1 MKILAYSGSM
11 RGHTSKTYQMIR
23 KITEELKENF
33 EGDFEADILC
43 ANDLNIE
50 ICKGCMQ
57 CFESKC
63 SMSDDLGIVLNKM
76 KNADIVIF
84 GSPVYVHQV
93 TAPTKNLI
101 DRLATMCYLFPLLGK
116 LGITVSVSNTNGNKP
131 VNAYLY
137 KILDTWGA
145 DIAANVAIQQYI
157 QTEEQINTAI
167 STAAN
172 RALEAYIKRERNCSE
187 NQRRLFHLYK
197 NVFSNSKDSELKKYW
212 AEHQYFN
219 FNDVEGLL
227 HQKMQEP
234 ICDS

>member
-1 MKILAYSGSM
+1 
-11 RGHTSKTYQMIR
+11 MIR

-50 ICKGCMQ
+50 IGKGCMQ

-63 SMSDDLGIVLNKM
+63 SMSDD
-76 KNADIVIF
+76 
-84 GSPVYVHQV
+84 
-93 TAPTKNLI
+93 
-101 DRLATMCYLFPLLGK
+101 LGK

-197 NVFSNSKDSELKKYW
+197 NVFSNSKDSGLKKYW